1 MSQEQR
7 RKKGDNERLP
17 DPTPIEIWAATQ
29 MIQKNWTEE
38 ERLARRGAGPIT
50 RTEVRRRS

>member
-29 MIQKNWTEE
+29 RIQKNWTEE